1 MAAVQTGA
9 VMKEIKN
16 DSDVDGMLGEPEAIL
31 LKHGAT
37 CSISANAR
45 REMEEFTANHPD
57 LLIGGLEVTG
67 NHALSE
73 KVADQLGVPHQSP
86 QLFLLRDGKV
96 AWQAEHYEITAKAL
110 EGQLAE
116 R

>member
-1 MAAVQTGA
+1 ME
-9 VMKEIKN
+9 EIK
-16 DSDVDGMLGEPEAIL
+16 DQSDVDGMLGEPEAIL

-45 REMEEFTANHPD
+45 REIEEFTANHPD
-57 LLIGGLEVTG
+57 VRISELEVTA

-86 QLFLLRDGKV
+86 QLFVLRDGKV
-96 AWQAEHYEITAKAL
+96 AWHAEHYGITAKAL
-110 EGQLAE
+110 EGQLAP

>member
-1 MAAVQTGA
+1 
-9 VMKEIKN
+9 MKEIN
-16 DSDVDGMLGEPEAIL
+16 DQSDVDGVLGEPEAIL

-45 REMEEFTANHPD
+45 REIEAFTAEHPD
-57 LLIGGLEVTG
+57 VPVAGLEVTA

-73 KVADQLGVPHQSP
+73 SVADQLGVPHQSP

-96 AWQAEHYEITAKAL
+96 AWHAEHYGITAKAV
-110 EGQLAE
+110 EGQLAQ